1 MDKYPKK
8 PLISIITAVYNNEK
22 YIRNVA
28 KSVLE
33 QEFRDIEYII
43 VDDGSTDRT
52 SNIIDEIA
60 SKDERVKVIH
70 QKNQWIFASY
80 NNGIRAA
87 SGEYFYIVNSDDRL
101 QENILSKIA
110 DYALKYKPDIIWT
123 PVLMH
128 KCDENQNIIEYDFAN
143 WGRYVNQNKF
153 YENKDDVRESWIDFD
168 RMKLSANQANLYKRE
183 LALKHPFRND
193 IYGADYLF
201 NIQIANDVNSAYV
214 MSEPVYDF
222 MNYQSDDM
230 NASMGNYYG
239 YEHWMYNLFYSNNKR
254 LYEDWKL
261 WNSET
266 ETFIARKRLQGFSY
280 EISTFNSKKCKLGLD
295 EKLEKI
301 MIDVADEIIGE
312 CVTILNAQEEFEC
325 RVLSGVRNLLLKE
338 KPDETSDY
346 YFIYEL
352 LESLLRYEKTEE
364 DYHKIENAINH
375 PLNKRKIGLTL
386 YQKICDKEFLF

>member
-33 QEFRDIEYII
+33 QEFRDIEYVI

-183 LALKHPFRND
+183 LALEHPFRND

-266 ETFIARKRLQGFSY
+266 ETFIARKRLQGLSY
-280 EISTFNSKKCKLGLD
+280 EISTFNSKKCKLSLD
-295 EKLEKI
+295 EKFEKI
-301 MIDVADEIIGE
+301 MIDVADEIIEE

-338 KPDETSDY
+338 KLDETSDY

-375 PLNKRKIGLTL
+375 PLNKGKIGLAL
-386 YQKICDKEFLF
+386 YQKICDKKFLF

>member
-1 MDKYPKK
+1 MSKSGRG

-28 KSVLE
+28 KSVLD

-43 VDDGSTDRT
+43 VDDGSTDKT
-52 SNIIDEIA
+52 PDIIDEIA
-60 SKDERVKVIH
+60 SEDDRVKVIH
-70 QKNQWIFASY
+70 QENQWIFASY
-80 NNGIRAA
+80 NNGIMEAT
-87 SGEYFYIVNSDDRL
+87 GKYIYIINSDDRF
-101 QENILSKIA
+101 QKNILKKIA
-110 DYALKYKPDIIWT
+110 EYALRYNPDIIWT

-128 KCDENQNIIEYDFAN
+128 KCDESQNIIDYDFAN
-143 WGRYVNQNKF
+143 WGKCVQENKF
-153 YENKDDVRESWIDFD
+153 YATKEEVRKAWIDFD

-201 NIQIANDVNSAYV
+201 NIQLANDVETAYV

-222 MNYQSDDM
+222 MNYQSDEM

-239 YEHWMYNLFYSNNKR
+239 YEHWMYNLFYNSNKR
-254 LYEDWKL
+254 LYKEWKL
-261 WNSET
+261 WNHET
-266 ETFIARKRLQGFSY
+266 EAYITRKRLKGLTF
-280 EISTFNSKKCKLGLD
+280 EITTLYSKKCKLSID

-301 MIDVADEIIGE
+301 MVDSADEIVKE
-312 CVTILNAQEEFEC
+312 CVVALNAQEEFEC
-325 RVLSGVRNLLLKE
+325 RVLSGIRNILIKE
-338 KPDETSDY
+338 KLDETSDY

-352 LESLLRYEKTEE
+352 LDSLMRYEKTEE

-375 PLNKRKIGLTL
+375 PRNKARIGQTL
-386 YQKICDKEFLF
+386 YQKISDKKYLF

>member
-153 YENKDDVRESWIDFD
+153 YENKDDVRKSWIDFD

-266 ETFIARKRLQGFSY
+266 ETFIARKRLQGLSY
-280 EISTFNSKKCKLGLD
+280 EISTFNSKKCKLSLD
-295 EKLEKI
+295 EKFEKI

-386 YQKICDKEFLF
+386 YQKICDKKFLF